1 MPTSYTRPLSL
12 LYLVL
17 MPNSSCG
24 TDASPIG
31 LIRLSGIPG
40 PSFPTVYS
48 VVLRPSNV
56 RFLELGTMLC
66 TSIGTYTIFVTNLG
80 CPERLAQNPDLMNS
94 AVLLVSW
101 STISESRPSL
111 YTASTDFLQTPHM
124 HRPSGAIPLLSFMID
139 WWIDGCSNSS
149 LFLHVG
155 KLDAYILLERPA
167 FIYPQA

>member
-24 TDASPIG
+24 TDASPM
-31 LIRLSGIPG
+31 
-40 PSFPTVYS
+40 
-48 VVLRPSNV
+48 
-56 RFLELGTMLC
+56 FLELGTMLC